1 MFEIMTHFNDSC
13 VYILNHIM
21 KRFLLIL
28 AIACIAPVSLGA
40 TEPLRRNSF
49 EVGGGLTF
57 SLIYG
62 QYIGQYTGF
71 AASGAYRH
79 HFGDHFSAGVN
90 VESDFSAYATVM
102 AYGDCRFRSREKD
115 FSPFIGIGVGPD
127 WFVKKGNY
135 AGVWG
140 SVRIGMLYKNF
151 SLTLATHGVPW
162 TGKPKGGDLLGMF
175 IPVLNSITVSY
186 AF

>member
-1 MFEIMTHFNDSC
+1 
-13 VYILNHIM
+13 M

-40 TEPLRRNSF
+40 TEPLRRNTF
-49 EVGGGLTF
+49 EVGGGLAF
-57 SLIYG
+57 AALYVH
-62 QYIGQYTGF
+62 YTGF
-71 AASGAYRH
+71 AASAAYRH

-135 AGVWG
+135 EGVWG